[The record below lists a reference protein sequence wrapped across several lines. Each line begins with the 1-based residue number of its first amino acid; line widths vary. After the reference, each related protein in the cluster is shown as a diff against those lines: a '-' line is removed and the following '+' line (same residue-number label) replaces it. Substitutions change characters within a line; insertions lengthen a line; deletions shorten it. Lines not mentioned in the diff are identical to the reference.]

1 MAAQRPPQPQPD
13 MADVIVI
20 SSSPSSSPSPPPEAR
35 NEGPIGPVVDDDFF
49 PPFNLHDIEQVEQP
63 PQPEPEFPSPDQCLA
78 MLLGLFP
85 DIDHTYVM
93 GLYEKNF
100 ENVQLQGLN
109 MVDFL
114 ADQILE
120 TNGGYPKLKRED
132 RAAKRKREQSP
143 SEMNAQEL
151 EDKYCN
157 DPTRFIPS
165 MPVRQLSSKLLRN
178 AFPLIPAAYIDQEL
192 SRSRYY
198 IFGAFQALAQ
208 AESKFDADPAKP
220 YKKLTR
226 VRKAVPDE
234 LLKGYVNQIQPEE
247 YNSFMEELR
256 QAKRI
261 YEPITFRGGAG
272 AGPADR
278 SDEELV
284 ECGCC
289 FGEVPPSQAT
299 QCTDGHLF
307 CLQCGKQNAKTE
319 IGQQRYKLFCMDTSG
334 CRKEFSPR
342 EIRRFCDE
350 KMVSA
355 LERFEQR
362 DMIMKAGIED
372 LVECPFCEFALI
384 MQSSAEDDKEFR
396 CQNPECGQISCRLCS
411 KVTHIPYTCE
421 ESAKNK
427 NENLRKDVEE
437 AMTQA
442 LLRKCGKCSLPYV
455 KESSGCNKIICTR
468 CGAMNCYLC
477 SKVIRDYNHFNDP
490 ARGGRSGNCLL
501 FDNTEER
508 HHNEVEA
515 AERAA
520 IAKIRAENPE
530 ITEEQMRVQ
539 LSQVIIDDERQKIE
553 AGNRHAPRAQIHH
566 GRIQHMPPG
575 RFPLGQ
581 PAPPPVLPPEP
592 GPNVRQVLQ
601 VMNPMIR
608 IPFQPMLQVPAA
620 FPLDP
625 GFRIGVPMYQLQM
638 LRNPMIQ
645 VNPLP
650 HLGNAVPFQGAPG
663 YAPPPPQPLN
673 FIQRFMQRP
682 PAAPIPAPPQPQM
695 LDGIYGVALQGPFNQ
710 YGFPIAQQPVGL
722 QPHEQV
728 QARAQAEL
736 GARLQQAQAQVQ
748 QAQLQAQQ
756 GQAQAQAY
764 AQARANGNLGFIH
777 RNFGGNRLVARGR
790 QAAHNRAIQHPQL
803 IPDNGNDVGG
813 AANAAV
819 PDLRAGAPAT
829 HGAKPAPA
837 PDFPVVRRPAKIMKR
852 K

>member
-93 GLYEKNF
+93 GLYENNF

-592 GPNVRQVLQ
+592 GPNV
-601 VMNPMIR
+601 
-608 IPFQPMLQVPAA
+608 PAA